1 MNMQPKVSIIIP
13 IYNAETTLHTCLLS
27 VSNQTYN
34 NLEII
39 LVNDGSTDNSLQICY
54 HFARQ
59 DERIKV
65 ITQTN
70 LGPSAARNKG
80 ISHSTGRYIQF
91 VDADDRLTKLM
102 TETLIHQVTNSTDLV
117 LCGYEVV
124 NNKKSQV
131 ITPNIRGIF
140 SLEQFCHYIGQL
152 FAQQLL
158 PSPCN
163 KLYQTN
169 IIKKNKLSFP
179 IHLNFGEDLVFNM
192 NYLKKCNQ
200 IAMTNESLYIYNNQ
214 PHSLSKQ
221 INENYFNEQLRLIEK
236 VERFLRH
243 QQTYTNKN
251 KQALNIV
258 FSQSVINTFSQ
269 LIDQSNSDRQA
280 IEREINNLFLNK
292 HIRHNLHLLTGSLQA
307 LLIKKLI
314 TFNLKNTTYVYL
326 KLKHVM
332 KQRTKGLYHIFKK
345 INEQSKA

>member
-1 MNMQPKVSIIIP
+1 MNKQPKVSIIIP

-27 VSNQTYN
+27 VINQTYN

-39 LVNDGSTDNSLQICY
+39 LVNDGSTDNSLQICQQ
-54 HFARQ
+54 FARQ
-59 DERIKV
+59 DKRIKV
-65 ITQTN
+65 ITQNN

-80 ISHSTGRYIQF
+80 IDHSTGQYIQF
-91 VDADDRLTKLM
+91 VDADDQLTKLM
-102 TETLIHQVTNSTDLV
+102 TETLINKMTRSTDLV
-117 LCGYEVV
+117 LCGYKVV
-124 NNKKSQV
+124 KNKMSKV
-131 ITPNIRGIF
+131 ITPNINGIF

-163 KLYQTN
+163 KLYLTN

-192 NYLKKCNQ
+192 TYLKKCKQ
-200 IAMTNESLYIYNNQ
+200 IAMTNQSLYIYNNY
-214 PHSLSKQ
+214 PNSLSKQ
-221 INENYFNEQLRLIEK
+221 INENYLNEQLRLIQK

-269 LIDQSNSDRQA
+269 LIEQYNNRQA

-314 TFNLKNTTYVYL
+314 TFNLKSTTYVYL

-345 INEQSKA
+345 LNEQSKA